1 VPVSPSRVEQPLAPA
16 GRPGPD
22 RRRAALALVVTA
34 VLVAAAGIGSG
45 RSLAHVGGPRRVL
58 DVASFASDLLVVV
71 GVLLLGVLVLG
82 LVHGRRR
89 RGEAPVH
96 TPARFR
102 SQLLL
107 LVWSL
112 AAFFVARY
120 SRSDRQTPGGLHP
133 PKQQPPHANRSH
145 SGLPPPHWWPL
156 AAVGL
161 ALLVAASIVVWR
173 ASRRRDAQ
181 FEDDAADAGDE
192 LREAIEI
199 SLADIEREPDP
210 RRAVI
215 RAYARM
221 EQVFAGQGLPRAPH
235 ETPTEHLRRA
245 LSSLQVSRA
254 AVERLA
260 ALFERARF
268 SDHRIDAGM
277 KHDALVALTDVQ
289 AELGER

>member
-1 VPVSPSRVEQPLAPA
+1 VSPSRVQQTLAPA
-16 GRPGPD
+16 GAA
-22 RRRAALALVVTA
+22 RAAPRRVVLALVATC

-45 RSLAHVGGPRRVL
+45 RSLVHVGGPRRVL
-58 DVASFASDLLVVV
+58 DV
-71 GVLLLGVLVLG
+71 G

-89 RGEAPVH
+89 SEAPVH

-107 LVWSL
+107 LVWIL

-145 SGLPPPHWWPL
+145 SGLPPPHWWAL

-277 KHDALVALTDVQ
+277 KHDAIVALTDVQ
-289 AELGER
+289 AEIGER